1 MFRFHF
7 SFIDP
12 TAKDKFLRG
21 HSIVLSEDNILLA
34 VQQFV
39 SEKPN
44 CIVEGVLKNKLMR
57 LTLKES
63 MSTES

>member
-1 MFRFHF
+1 MFKFHF
-7 SFIDP
+7 TFIDP

-21 HSIVLSEDNILLA
+21 HSIVLSEDSILLA

-44 CIVEGVLKNKLMR
+44 CIVEGVLKNKL
-57 LTLKES
+57 
-63 MSTES
+63 